1 MDRYLPSGKA
11 SATYPPGGTNCGPL
25 GPGSAAFA
33 WDVVNEA
40 CYRIYGL
47 AVTIGA
53 DTASF
58 QGAAEV
64 YNFNVS
70 MSGGQ
75 GSLVNTAGLPGP
87 VVV

>member
-1 MDRYLPSGKA
+1 MGKYMPSITARA
-11 SATYPPGGTNCGPL
+11 SFPPGGPNCGPL
-25 GPGSAAFA
+25 GPGSAAYA
-33 WDVVNEA
+33 WDIVNEA

-64 YNFNVS
+64 YNFNVA
-70 MSGGQ
+70 MSGNQ
-75 GSLVNTAGLPGP
+75 GSMVNTAGLPGP